1 MLSNVC
7 KNNCSFLS
15 RLNRG
20 EKIRCAYTFVKNVS
34 SAAYCTR
41 FHTAVNLNTTNSF
54 MYESGQWSQNS
65 LFRQFRWLVK
75 GGDRLWNCEDS
86 YYLFQILQWVS
97 SSICSVCTASGKR
110 TKSVFA
116 LSSERGRERETRN
129 YIFLSLLPVSVL
141 MAEAAAKK
149 GLSWSGKCG
158 DEEKRE
164 ILTQQIRT
172 FRGWLIVSKLMPCS
186 QSPCEGG

>member
-1 MLSNVC
+1 MLLNVC

-15 RLNRG
+15 RSNRG

-116 LSSERGRERETRN
+116 LSSAREGERERDTKL
-129 YIFLSLLPVSVL
+129 YFLVFIARVRSHGRGGG
-141 MAEAAAKK
+141 KK
-149 GLSWSGKCG
+149 GVELEWKVWRWR
-158 DEEKRE
+158 EERDFDSTDTY
-164 ILTQQIRT
+164 L
-172 FRGWLIVSKLMPCS
+172 
-186 QSPCEGG
+186 